1 VRTRE
6 ASFAILTRDAVLGPQ
21 ISMLSSRRQS
31 EIVRVLG
38 ISGSLRADS
47 YNSQLL
53 HAAREFLPNEVEL
66 EVFDGLRE
74 LPAYDQDLDNDG
86 VSAPVQ
92 ALREAI
98 GAADVLLIATPEYNG
113 SIPGLLKNAIDWAS
127 RPRGSA
133 SLADK
138 PVAVIGA
145 TTGSF
150 GGVWAQADTRKVLGI
165 AGARVIECDLAV
177 PHAPECFVDGGL
189 IHLEIR
195 AQLGELMRRLSQFD
209 IADAA

>member
-1 VRTRE
+1 
-6 ASFAILTRDAVLGPQ
+6 
-21 ISMLSSRRQS
+21 M
-31 EIVRVLG
+31 RVLG

-53 HAAREFLPNEVEL
+53 HAARDLLPEGSEL
-66 EVFDGLRE
+66 EVFDGIRD
-74 LPAYDQDLDNDG
+74 LPHYDQDLDNDG

-92 ALREAI
+92 ALRERI
-98 GAADVLLIATPEYNG
+98 RAADVLLIATPEYNG

-133 SLADK
+133 SLANK

-165 AGARVIECDLAV
+165 AGARVIESDVAIPL
-177 PHAPECFVDGGL
+177 APERFAGGGL
-189 IHLEIR
+189 VDAKFR
-195 AQLGELMRRLSQFD
+195 AQLGELMLRLAEFD